1 MVDGFHLLR
10 PELLWGLLICPL
22 LAVALWHRR
31 TRQGDWSRAIDPELL
46 PYLMPDHSG
55 KTRQTTIWMP
65 TLLLSL
71 IVLAAAGPS
80 LRQVEL
86 PVIKRADALVLV
98 LDLSASMLAA
108 DVQPSRIQ
116 RARQKI
122 LDLLDLRA
130 EGMTGLVVFAGDAH
144 VVTPL
149 TDDTRTIAN
158 LMPALSPNIMPLPG
172 ANATSG
178 IEAAANLL
186 ITAGAQGGQI
196 LLMTDGLPRF
206 DTVRAKDALERSGA
220 ALAVLA
226 IGTKA
231 GAPIPLPNGGFLK
244 DDAGE
249 IVIPTLDRQAID
261 QVASALSAPVERIS
275 LDERDIESLTRRNVL
290 AAQGELDLARQTDA
304 WLDQG
309 FWLAALVALLLLPA
323 FRKGALVSVLLLSIM
338 QPETAEA
345 AEWEDLWLT
354 PDQQGAQRLAD
365 GDSSGAAERFDQTSW
380 RGMAEFEAGAY
391 DRAANSFA
399 SEPSADGLFNQGNA
413 LAMQGDLQGAINAY
427 EKSLSLQPSAEDA
440 IANRDFVQSLLDQ
453 QEDQDQEQQE
463 GEEQSQQDEESGQ
476 NDASDSDSGG
486 DGESSDQ
493 QNDSQQAGDGQE
505 DDASDQ
511 GEPQSDSEQQP
522 GDQTPNTADADQQ
535 AADQLEAATQE
546 QMAKFDEA
554 LEEQQALE
562 QWLRRV
568 PDDPGGLLRRK
579 FRYQTMQ
586 RLREGDTPD
595 ESIRW

>member
-1 MVDGFHLLR
+1 MIDGFHVLR

-22 LAVALWHRR
+22 LALALWHRR

-46 PYLMPDHSG
+46 PYLMPEHSD

-65 TLLLSL
+65 ILLLSL
-71 IVLAAAGPS
+71 IVLAASGPS

-108 DVQPSRIQ
+108 DVQPSRIR

-122 LDLLDLRA
+122 LDLLELRV
-130 EGMTGLVVFAGDAH
+130 EGVTGLVVFAGDAH

-149 TDDTRTIAN
+149 TDDARTIAN

-196 LLMTDGLPRF
+196 LLMTDGLPGF
-206 DTVRAKDALERSGA
+206 DTVRAKNALESSGA
-220 ALAVLA
+220 ALAVMA

-249 IVIPTLDRQAID
+249 IVIPTLDRRAID
-261 QVASALSAPVERIS
+261 QIASTLNAPVEQIS
-275 LDERDIESLTRRNVL
+275 LDERDIKSLTRRNNL

-304 WLDQG
+304 WQDQG

-323 FRKGALVSVLLLSIM
+323 FRKGALVSLLLLVVM
-338 QPETAEA
+338 QSETSQA

-354 PDQQGAQRLAD
+354 PDQQGAQRLAA
-365 GDSSGAAERFDQTSW
+365 GDASGAAERFDQSPW

-391 DRAANSFA
+391 DRAAGSFA

-413 LAMQGDLQGAINAY
+413 LAMQGDLRGAINAY
-427 EKSLSLQPSAEDA
+427 ERSLSLQPNAEDA
-440 IANRDFVQSLLDQ
+440 VANRDFIQSLLDQ
-453 QEDQDQEQQE
+453 QEDQEQEEEEQQE
-463 GEEQSQQDEESGQ
+463 GEEQSQQDEQSEQ

-493 QNDSQQAGDGQE
+493 QDDSQQAGDGQQDE
-505 DDASDQ
+505 ANDQ
-511 GEPQSDSEQQP
+511 EESEPQA
-522 GDQTPNTADADQQ
+522 GDQDPNTADRDQQ

-586 RLREGDTPD
+586 RLREGDKPD

>member
-1 MVDGFHLLR
+1 MIDGFHVLR

-22 LAVALWHRR
+22 LALALWHRR

-46 PYLMPDHSG
+46 PYLMPEHSD

-65 TLLLSL
+65 ILLLSL
-71 IVLAAAGPS
+71 IVLAASGPS

-108 DVQPSRIQ
+108 DVQPSRIR

-122 LDLLDLRA
+122 LDLLELRV
-130 EGMTGLVVFAGDAH
+130 EGVTGLVVFAGDAH

-149 TDDTRTIAN
+149 TDDARTIAN

-196 LLMTDGLPRF
+196 LLMTDGLPGF
-206 DTVRAKDALERSGA
+206 DTVRAKNALESSGA
-220 ALAVLA
+220 ALAVMA

-261 QVASALSAPVERIS
+261 QIASTLNAPVEQIS
-275 LDERDIESLTRRNVL
+275 LDERDIKSLTRRNNL

-304 WLDQG
+304 WQDQG

-323 FRKGALVSVLLLSIM
+323 FRKGALVSLLLLVVM
-338 QPETAEA
+338 QSETSQA

-354 PDQQGAQRLAD
+354 PDQQGAQRLAA
-365 GDSSGAAERFDQTSW
+365 GDASGAAERFDQSPW

-391 DRAANSFA
+391 DRAAGSFA

-413 LAMQGDLQGAINAY
+413 LAMQGDLRGAINAY
-427 EKSLSLQPSAEDA
+427 ERSLSLQPNAEDA
-440 IANRDFVQSLLDQ
+440 VANRDFIQSLLDQ
-453 QEDQDQEQQE
+453 QEDQEQEEEEQQE
-463 GEEQSQQDEESGQ
+463 GEEQSQQDEQSEQ

-493 QNDSQQAGDGQE
+493 QDDSQQAGDGQQDE
-505 DDASDQ
+505 ANDQ
-511 GEPQSDSEQQP
+511 EESEPQD
-522 GDQTPNTADADQQ
+522 GDRDPNTADRDQQ

-586 RLREGDTPD
+586 RLREGDKPD

>member
-345 AEWEDLWLT
+345 VEWEDLWLT

-463 GEEQSQQDEESGQ
+463 GEEQSQQDEESEQ

-522 GDQTPNTADADQQ
+522 GDQAPNTADADQQ